1 MPRNS
6 STFNQVGEV
15 GRTPFKGWLNY
26 NPVKEDV
33 DAAQQLLLDKPADA
47 MDALEELLQ
56 QGFSVSIKFV
66 PDDEAFRVVV
76 TDHDS
81 RRATYGYCM
90 SLYATHVDR
99 VLSLVAVIVCDKF
112 AYQLGSLIG
121 DGQSKRA
128 SF

>member
-33 DAAQQLLLDKPADA
+33 DAALQLLTEKPADA
-47 MDALEELLQ
+47 MNALEELVS
-56 QGFSVSIKFV
+56 QGFSVTIKYV
-66 PDDEAFRVVV
+66 ADDEAFRLTM

-81 RRATYGYCM
+81 ARTTYGYCM

-99 VLSLVAVIVCDKF
+99 VLALVAVVVCDKF
-112 AYQLGSLIG
+112 AYQLGTLIE
-121 DGQSKRA
+121 DGYRKRA
-128 SF
+128 SL